1 MTDILPAEA
10 VALPKT
16 DNDTAEANPLDALRI
31 DPEAVPPEVRVA
43 SRTVLGNGAVL
54 EHLA

>member
-1 MTDILPAEA
+1 MTDILS
-10 VALPKT
+10 PKADAPSKAKDET
-16 DNDTAEANPLDALRI
+16 NTTQPLDALRI
-31 DPEAVPPEVRVA
+31 DPEAAPIDGQVV